1 MALEEVSFYNILGEE
16 VNITNLV
23 NQMIDYYEQKLEI
36 GETKV
41 TDFNEGSEI
50 RNLLEAFAVGLFA
63 LMEDETELAKLP
75 FISTSYGT
83 WLDRI
88 GENPFINLPRLN
100 GQEAFGTVTFTLAEP
115 QTSDFIIPADTVV
128 VDSETGVEFVTDSDC
143 TIFIGETTG
152 DMTVTCISTG
162 IEGNSKAENVNI
174 ISDDN
179 TDLNLELLSVSNPE
193 AFSGGIDYEEDADY
207 RERLLNNV
215 RADGFGTIGY
225 YTELGNNVEG
235 VHDVLLVDDE
245 TYTKKILVNG
255 KVKPTPDNVLINVLT
270 AFTDISNIV
279 LNHRFIVDL
288 PVYTVVDLD
297 VDLEV
302 NGIISESL
310 LLDNLEAFF
319 NGGSS
324 ITLVEY
330 DGLKINEK
338 VDKSRL
344 HDVFNVI
351 DLVSNVCIKLDG
363 ESEEI
368 SVLSPSENGVLKLG
382 NVTFTQTEV

>member
-162 IEGNSKAENVNI
+162 IEGNSEAGNVNI